1 MNNGTEAHPHT
12 ESTFH
17 MLSTKNIMVTGA
29 AGYIGGQICINLKD
43 RVYNVIA
50 VDLRRK
56 DHLLGYYDEF
66 LQNDISSS
74 LCYKLINDY
83 KPRAIIH
90 CAGTSLVGPSL
101 QNPENYFHN
110 NVEKSHQLMNVIK
123 NTSPSTRFIFS
134 SSAAVYG
141 VPESSLTEHHA
152 TDPISPY
159 GESKLMVEKMLRW
172 YYQAHGLNHVIF
184 RYFNACGAD
193 MYHRHGQEPGSTHIF
208 ARLFETAAEQ
218 DGIFTLNGMDYN
230 TPDGTCVR
238 DYVHVSDIADAH
250 IHAIE
255 KDLYGV
261 YNISTSTGLSNLQIQ
276 TQVENYLGKKLVTEI
291 GPRREGD
298 PDTLVAM
305 ADKLQK
311 SGFNMRYNLYD
322 IIESLYGWYGTHIY
336 NNQRTLLDIQPS

>member
-1 MNNGTEAHPHT
+1 MT
-12 ESTFH
+12 STN
-17 MLSTKNIMVTGA
+17 NIMVTGA

-43 RVYNVIA
+43 KGYNVIA
-50 VDLRRK
+50 VDLRK
-56 DHLLGYYDEF
+56 KEHLLGYYDEF
-66 LQNDISSS
+66 LQNDVNSS
-74 LCYKLINDY
+74 LCYRLINEY

-90 CAGTSLVGPSL
+90 CAGTSLVGPSM
-101 QNPENYFHN
+101 QHPGDYFYN
-110 NVEKSHQLMNVIK
+110 NVEKSHRLMNVVK
-123 NTSPSTRFIFS
+123 NTSPGTRFIFS

-141 VPESSLTEHHA
+141 MPNGRMDERHK

-172 YYQAHGLNHVIF
+172 YYQAYGLNHVIF

-193 MYHRHGQEPGSTHIF
+193 VYHRHGQEPKATHIF
-208 ARLFETAAEQ
+208 ARLFESIAEG
-218 DGIFTLNGMDYN
+218 DDAIFTINGIDYQ
-230 TPDGTCVR
+230 TPDGTCIR

-261 YNISTSTGLSNLQIQ
+261 YNISRSEGLSNFQIQ
-276 TQVENYLGKKLVTEI
+276 QAVERYHNKELVTEI

-298 PDTLVAM
+298 PDVLVAINY
-305 ADKLQK
+305 KLTN
-311 SGFNMRYNLYD
+311 SGFVLKYNLHD

>member
-1 MNNGTEAHPHT
+1 
-12 ESTFH
+12 

-43 RVYNVIA
+43 KGYNVIA
-50 VDLRRK
+50 VDLRK
-56 DHLLGYYDEF
+56 KEHLLGYYDEF
-66 LQNDISSS
+66 VQNDVTSS
-74 LCYKLINDY
+74 LSYKLIKDY

-101 QNPENYFHN
+101 RDPQNYFYN
-110 NVEKSHQLMNVIK
+110 NVEKSHQLMNVVK
-123 NTSPSTRFIFS
+123 NSSPETRFIFS

-141 VPESSLTEHHA
+141 IPRGNLNEHHP

-172 YYQAHGLNHVIF
+172 YYQAYGLNHVIF

-193 MYHRHGQEPGSTHIF
+193 IYHRHGQEPDATHIF
-208 ARLFETAAEQ
+208 ARLFETAADE
-218 DGIFTLNGMDYN
+218 DNIFTLNGMDYN
-230 TPDGTCVR
+230 TPDGTCIR

-261 YNISTSTGLSNLQIQ
+261 YNISSSAGHSNLQIQ
-276 TQVENYLGKKLVTEI
+276 TQVENYLGKKLVTEV

-305 ADKLQK
+305 SDKLQRT
-311 SGFNMRYNLYD
+311 GFNLKYKMYD